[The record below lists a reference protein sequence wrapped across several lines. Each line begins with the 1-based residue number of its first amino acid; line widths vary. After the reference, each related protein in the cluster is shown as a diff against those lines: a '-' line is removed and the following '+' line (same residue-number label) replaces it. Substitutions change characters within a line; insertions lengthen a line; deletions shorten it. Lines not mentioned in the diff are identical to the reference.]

1 MKLLENG
8 KIVATDYHLSIADK
22 FKGTSFKKDMFF
34 YVFQLKEY
42 KAKAKYVHGVDVA
55 GEISNNSK
63 GNISSNF
70 SPDKPL
76 EVVEPT
82 KKTIPL

>member
-1 MKLLENG
+1 
-8 KIVATDYHLSIADK
+8 
-22 FKGTSFKKDMFF
+22 MFF

-70 SPDKPL
+70 SPDKPF

-82 KKTIPL
+82 KKQYLYSRTCLPNLKTKAKLVAAFLL